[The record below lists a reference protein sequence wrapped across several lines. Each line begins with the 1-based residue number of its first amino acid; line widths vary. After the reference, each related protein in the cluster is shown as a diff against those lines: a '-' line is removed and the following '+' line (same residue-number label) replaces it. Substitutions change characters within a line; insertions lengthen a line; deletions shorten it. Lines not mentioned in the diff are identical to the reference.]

1 MAAGKGMRGHRD
13 ARRASTTG
21 VTTGDSALQRL
32 ASASPRVAAIRA
44 MSARADASPAS
55 RASAALQRLADSA
68 VVQRAGLE
76 EEELLQGRFAALQR
90 QGLEDEELMQ
100 GRFTP
105 AQRAAQADGGAAM
118 SGSLPAALRD
128 GAQALAGTDLGDVRV
143 TYDSAEP
150 AQVGAL
156 AYAQGNEIHLGPG
169 QEHHLPHEAWHTVQ
183 QRQGRVAPTGEVAGV
198 ALNDDP
204 ALEQEADRMGT
215 RALVEGRRRHERGG

>member
-76 EEELLQGRFAALQR
+76 DEELLQGRFAALQR

-105 AQRAAQADGGAAM
+105 AQRAYSEAKDLTAAEREVWQER
-118 SGSLPAALRD
+118 AKTKKD
-128 GAQALAGTDLGDVRV
+128 
-143 TYDSAEP
+143 AE
-150 AQVGAL
+150 
-156 AYAQGNEIHLGPG
+156 
-169 QEHHLPHEAWHTVQ
+169 
-183 QRQGRVAPTGEVAGV
+183 
-198 ALNDDP
+198 DF
-204 ALEQEADRMGT
+204 EQEYDATLLEELMGDGVEKDIRGADDSGGD
-215 RALVEGRRRHERGG
+215 RA